1 MAIDKKT
8 VAHIA
13 RLSRLAVGEDEL
25 AGYAE
30 QLSEILAAAEQLAK
44 LDTEGVEPTAHAIP
58 VHNVFREDVVRDSMP
73 KEKVLANG
81 PDVAEGMFK
90 VPRILEEE

>member
-1 MAIDKKT
+1 MAIDRKT

-13 RLSRLAVGEDEL
+13 RLSRLSLTESEL
-25 AGYAE
+25 DAYAE
-30 QLSEILAAAEQLAK
+30 QLSEILEAAEKLGE
-44 LDTEGVEPTAHAIP
+44 LDTRDVEPTAHAIP
-58 VHNVFREDVVRDSMP
+58 IHNVFRDDEVRESMP

-81 PDVAEGMFK
+81 PDVEDGMFK